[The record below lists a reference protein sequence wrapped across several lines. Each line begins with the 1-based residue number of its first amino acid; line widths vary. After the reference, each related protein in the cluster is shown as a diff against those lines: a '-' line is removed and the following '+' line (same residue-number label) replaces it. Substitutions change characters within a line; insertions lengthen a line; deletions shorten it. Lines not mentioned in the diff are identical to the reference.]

1 MRLGRN
7 RRPSSAPKPA
17 PVDGEREEAR
27 LVTALLA
34 GDVPPVW
41 YRQRMTALA
50 GERAELDADADADDA
65 PDLPHDGGGWDV

>member
-7 RRPSSAPKPA
+7 RRPSDAPKPA
-17 PVDGEREEAR
+17 PVDGEREETR

-50 GERAELDADADADDA
+50 DERAELDADDA
-65 PDLPHDGGGWDV
+65 PDLPHDDGGWDV